1 MSKIVNNEKVKPI
14 TCQDK
19 SKLTG
24 RPVGSKTDEKTR
36 ILRRLKKIWQ
46 NEENKTPEIV
56 QAAQLYA
63 DLLGWRKE
71 PQDTTVK
78 EVMKVIF
85 ERDSKKIVP
94 ETSNEL
100 LTNYVQN
107 VSSDVS
113 SNLPSD
119 ESIITDTT
127 TTETT
132 TETTTIMPSNQ
143 PDNDDNEMFIER

>member
-1 MSKIVNNEKVKPI
+1 MSKVVNNENTKPI

-24 RPVGSKTDEKTR
+24 RPFGSKTDEKTR
-36 ILRRLKKIWQ
+36 MLRRLKKVWQ
-46 NEENKTPEIV
+46 NEKNKTPELV

-63 DLLGWRKE
+63 DLLGWRKQE
-71 PQDTTVK
+71 HSQDATVK
-78 EVMKVIF
+78 EVMKIIF
-85 ERDSKKIVP
+85 ERDSKQVIAKLP
-94 ETSNEL
+94 DELPAKLPDEL

-113 SNLPSD
+113 SNVS
-119 ESIITDTT
+119 SQVTDT
-127 TTETT
+127 
-132 TETTTIMPSNQ
+132 TTTIMPSNK